1 MSDNKLYKVAITLD
15 GNYVHGKEYD
25 KLVQVYYD
33 PADGGDGCSYVSR
46 KKNVNVR
53 PGTDDTVWQK
63 ASDRGQQGQQGQT
76 GATGES
82 AGFGTPIASI
92 TGGVGTPSV
101 EVTSSGPDTAKVFT
115 FTFNN
120 IKGETGET
128 GQTGQTGPQGPAGVT
143 SAIVTVDNSSGT
155 PSATASVSNGV
166 LSIAFSGLK
175 GGQGDSGYSGASGEL
190 EVVNNDTSGGETS
203 AWSAERG
210 KQIRTDLTQLEAEV
224 TPLDKETY
232 KNEVINLSVYAYRRY
247 SIQDDGDY
255 NTNNAYKH
263 RLIPAKPGQRY
274 IVVANT
280 EHESRVAFLT
290 QDIIPTSGATAPLVS
305 GTEVI
310 HQTLGT
316 TEVYTIPTGANFLYI
331 YDGKDSDSYPYT
343 PISVTLKENKTVS
356 DIEVLSEATDVK
368 RWNESD
374 CYSGTGAKLVSS
386 GFSSYSNYPFF
397 VVPMKGGM
405 RYKVE
410 WTGATSS
417 TNYAITTT
425 YPYLDVSFSGFDS
438 SSKNSDSLEFAP
450 QADCFLLLS
459 NLNGYTSLKAY
470 AMNLGVGGVVNDMRG
485 LLVQRSIVLEMERG
499 TFTTGGDENNAYQYA
514 DIRQRSMLFLGV
526 NPGDS
531 IVSLELDEGETA
543 VVHCYDS
550 DFVHLAQLNL
560 STGFVYNTSWI
571 RVRITNES
579 GFATLRSRTLVLNH
593 RGEVRFAKCTATTGG
608 TNNYILFDVS
618 IPADEGNTFANNIR
632 TYDKG
637 VVKLPYNYSRDGN
650 PAPLILWC
658 HGTGGFLFDSSG
670 LAHGTLLQFF
680 CKNGYAVADCTG
692 ITAYFGL
699 STSDHYVSGLE
710 DSKNNPL
717 LLACYGALLNYIG
730 RKYNID
736 TTNVYVL
743 AKSAGGL
750 VATQLGY
757 NANFRVRAIA
767 NLAPALCQVGQSFR
781 VTSLT
786 PMKFWLERFGIDTTG
801 YDEMSRQERLAL
813 IESHISA
820 FVGFDPMFEG
830 TGIDFASAVHQMF
843 THDDVSGA
851 TNIGNAYANDDVL
864 MAMFDSASKFQ
875 PVPMK
880 IWHAPDDAS
889 VPILWSQKYVAMV
902 GRNNGVC
909 YLRQMPT
916 GTGGH
921 YSVDEGD
928 NAPKTTYLCDNG
940 DTVEITVAYA
950 EALQWFRKW

>member
-1 MSDNKLYKVAITLD
+1 MDYP
-15 GNYVHGKEYD
+15 YE
-25 KLVQVYYD
+25 LV
-33 PADGGDGCSYVSR
+33 
-46 KKNVNVR
+46 NNET
-53 PGTDDTVWQK
+53 TDDATK
-63 ASDRGQQGQQGQT
+63 GHTAA
-76 GATGES
+76 GAKRLKDE
-82 AGFGTPIASI
+82 
-92 TGGVGTPSV
+92 
-101 EVTSSGPDTAKVFT
+101 
-115 FTFNN
+115 
-120 IKGETGET
+120 
-128 GQTGQTGPQGPAGVT
+128 
-143 SAIVTVDNSSGT
+143 
-155 PSATASVSNGV
+155 
-166 LSIAFSGLK
+166 LS
-175 GGQGDSGYSGASGEL
+175 
-190 EVVNNDTSGGETS
+190 
-203 AWSAERG
+203 
-210 KQIRTDLTQLEAEV
+210 QLEHEV
-224 TPLDKETY
+224 NPLSKDTY
-232 KNEVINLSVYAYRRY
+232 RNEAVDLSDYPYRRY
-247 SIQDDGDY
+247 SLQDTGNY

-263 RLIPAKPGQRY
+263 KLIPVKAGERY
-274 IVVANT
+274 TVVSNSSYET
-280 EHESRVAFLT
+280 RVAFLSESV
-290 QDIIPTSGATAPLVS
+290 IATSGGAAPLVA
-305 GTEVI
+305 GTSVM
-310 HQTLGT
+310 HQQAEATVT
-316 TEVYTIPTGANFLYI
+316 YTIPIGANYFYI
-331 YDGKDSDSYPYT
+331 YCGQESSYIYT
-343 PISVTLKENKTVS
+343 PSSVTRIYNANVKELDDVLD
-356 DIEVLSEATDVK
+356 DIAVTD
-368 RWNESD
+368 WNEIP
-374 CYSGTGAKLVSS
+374 YYTAKGAKLTST
-386 GFSSYSNYPFF
+386 GLSSYANYPYY
-397 VVPMKGGM
+397 VVPMKGGGK
-405 RYKVE
+405 YKLE
-410 WTGATSS
+410 WTGATSDTS
-417 TNYAITTT
+417 YAITDV
-425 YPYLDVSFSGFDS
+425 YPDLDVAISDYTTST
-438 SSKNSDSLEFAP
+438 NESDSIEFNP
-450 QADCFLLLS
+450 VSDCFLVFS
-459 NLNGYTSLKAY
+459 NLRGYETLKA
-470 AMNLGVGGVVNDMRG
+470 NSSNDSIGGIVNEMREP
-485 LLVQRSIVLEMERG
+485 LVQRSIVLEMERG
-499 TFTTGGDENNAYQYA
+499 TLTPGGDENNAYQYA
-514 DIRQRSMLFLGV
+514 DTRQRSMLFLGV

-531 IVSLELDEGETA
+531 IVSMELDEGETA

-550 DFVHLAQLNL
+550 NFVHLAQLNL
-560 STGFVYNTSWI
+560 STGFVHNTSWI

-608 TNNYILFDVS
+608 TNNYILFDVA
-618 IPADEGNTFANNIR
+618 IPADEGNTFANNIH

-650 PAPLILWC
+650 PAPLIIWC

-813 IESHISA
+813 IESHLSA
-820 FVGFDPMFEG
+820 FVGFDPLFEG

-880 IWHAPDDAS
+880 IWHAPDDTS
-889 VPILWSQKYVAMV
+889 VPILWSQKYKEMV
-902 GRNNGVC
+902 GRGNGIC
-909 YLRQMPT
+909 YLREMPT

-921 YSVDEGD
+921 YSVDESN
-928 NAPKTTYLCDNG
+928 NAPKTNYLCDNG
-940 DTVEITVAYA
+940 ETTEITVAYA